1 MGAYPGHYYTKL
13 EITIMTFLPKIIFN
27 ILSGPGGEAVPSA
40 PYPVGGAPGYPTAP
54 GAGGPYQQQSPYQ
67 GPPNGAGATAP
78 PYPP

>member
-1 MGAYPGHYYTKL
+1 MLLYTPGA
-13 EITIMTFLPKIIFN
+13 
-27 ILSGPGGEAVPSA
+27 GGVAVPSA

-54 GAGGPYQQQSPYQ
+54 GGPYQQQTPYQ